1 MKVTG
6 THHTG
11 FVVSDMDKAIRFYRD
26 VLGMD
31 EARDPVVREAT
42 GPAISRIVGYADA
55 KLRAAKLRT
64 ENDEHLLEL
73 VEYVNPPAGGPVSP
87 TRRNDVGASHFGLV
101 VDDIAGLHAKLVEN
115 GVRIAE
121 VPSSGSS
128 DDDLPEQKAYYVEDP
143 DGNWVELVELPKDDS

>member
-26 VLGMD
+26 VLGLT

-42 GPAISRIVGYADA
+42 GPAISKIVGYADA

-64 ENDEHLLEL
+64 DDDEHLLEL
-73 VEYVNPPAGGPVSP
+73 VEYVNPVGGRVSP
-87 TRRNDVGASHFGLV
+87 TPRNDVGASHLGLV
-101 VDDIAGLHAKLVEN
+101 VDDIAALHGKLVEN
-115 GVRIAE
+115 GVKIAK
-121 VPSSGSS
+121 VPPSGSGDEDTS
-128 DDDLPEQKAYYVEDP
+128 EQKAYYVEDP
-143 DGNWVELVELPKDDS
+143 DGNWVELVELPKDRS